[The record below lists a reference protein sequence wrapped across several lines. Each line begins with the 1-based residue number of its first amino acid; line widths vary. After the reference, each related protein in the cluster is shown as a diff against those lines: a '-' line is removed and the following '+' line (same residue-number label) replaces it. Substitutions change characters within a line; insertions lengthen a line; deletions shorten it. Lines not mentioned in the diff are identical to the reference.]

1 MPSNF
6 LRDSSANFA
15 RNNSFLSVN
24 RHNVIRDTSPAD
36 SRSRSPSVKRK
47 ANDSSYANAA
57 KKSVRSGNIPSS
69 RHSFPKSVPPP
80 PPRVLISQ
88 DNLEK
93 LDINYA
99 KIASICEKLHDSILA
114 IPEENP
120 ICPILRE
127 FCAIV
132 HIQNENSKILSEAFC
147 SAQNEVSATSDG
159 PAAPP
164 AAGQSESEMES
175 DTEQLSQ
182 MVSLGRLPRSRGPLL
197 PGDQRGRLSRD
208 WEPMRATHS
217 TDRQDH
223 SPAPTPAAQ
232 RFRDLVNEAE
242 KSSVIFNLDMG
253 RVPII
258 NKETMSIKA
267 TSALT
272 AMAATAENRPGLNP
286 SGDTVAAIDD
296 ALSVA
301 EKISFFGN
309 TTKSLTGKGAM
320 SGAYCTIPV
329 CYKFPSKDIRSK
341 AEHVLR
347 TRCKVSCA
355 TPYPQALRACIKAVI
370 EDGKRARPD
379 DFCSVTV
386 DMAQLSLKV
395 SWRAKDTST
404 WTRYDKLIPIPSS
417 VMEDPNKVSAE
428 PPVIYNL
435 PTRFIAVPTSSPNP
449 VSSPVVVR
457 QATGLHDTV
466 DTSATLHAPP

>member
-24 RHNVIRDTSPAD
+24 RYNSIRDTSAAE

-57 KKSVRSGNIPSS
+57 KKSVKSGNIPSI
-69 RHSFPKSVPPP
+69 RHAYPKTVPAP

-93 LDINYA
+93 LDINSA

-132 HIQNENSKILSEAFC
+132 HIQNENSKILSEAFRC
-147 SAQNEVSATSDG
+147 ALNDARESPDG
-159 PAAPP
+159 PAAT
-164 AAGQSESEMES
+164 AASGHSESEMES

-197 PGDQRGRLSRD
+197 PDNQRGRNSHD
-208 WEPMRATHS
+208 WEPMRATKP
-217 TDRQDH
+217 TDRNDR

-258 NKETMSIKA
+258 NKETMSVKA

-272 AMAATAENRPGLNP
+272 VMAATAENRPGLTP
-286 SGDTVAAIDD
+286 SSDTVAAIDD

-301 EKISFFGN
+301 DKISFFGN

-355 TPYPQALRACIKAVI
+355 TPYPQALRACIKSVI

-379 DFCSVTV
+379 DFCSVSV
-386 DMAQLSLKV
+386 DMTQLSLKV
-395 SWRAKDTST
+395 SWRAKNTSV
-404 WTRYDKLIPIPSS
+404 WTRYDKLIPIPAS
-417 VMEDPNKVSAE
+417 VMEEPNKVPAE
-428 PPVIYNL
+428 PAVIYNL
-435 PTRFIAVPTSSPNP
+435 PSRFLSVPTSSPPP
-449 VSSPVVVR
+449 VSSLVTVR
-457 QATGLHDTV
+457 PSTGLLDTV
-466 DTSATLHAPP
+466 DTSATINPPP